1 MLDNCSDL
9 ICFGTNRLASKEQ
22 IKCLYDIKVAGKQ
35 QFKEY
40 WNKTVVNNI
49 SAMSNTIKNNKF
61 EIFLTFKLKN
71 PSKLHQK
78 LKLVKN
84 NVGLFSRLLID
95 NQTRDGDLD
104 TFFAHENQAIPPSLS
119 QN

>member
-1 MLDNCSDL
+1 
-9 ICFGTNRLASKEQ
+9 
-22 IKCLYDIKVAGKQ
+22 
-35 QFKEY
+35 
-40 WNKTVVNNI
+40 
-49 SAMSNTIKNNKF
+49 MSNTIKNNKF

-95 NQTRDGDLD
+95 NQTPDGDLD
-104 TFFAHENQAIPPSLS
+104 TFFAHENKAIPPSLS
-119 QN
+119 QNWSLKLPKKKSEILPSLT